1 MNIFVLYI
9 LAHVAQHAIVQ
20 PTFKII
26 KQQHDC
32 ELMIF
37 FLKGLSDNCNTIR
50 SQILLMDPLLSV
62 NKVLSL
68 VLQQK
73 SSPANTLV
81 QESKIFY
88 DTSNKNNCNH
98 GCGRSPYVGRGLPKQ
113 CIFFFTTRSYNWNML
128 FKAHISS

>member
-1 MNIFVLYI
+1 
-9 LAHVAQHAIVQ
+9 
-20 PTFKII
+20 
-26 KQQHDC
+26 
-32 ELMIF
+32 
-37 FLKGLSDNCNTIR
+37 
-50 SQILLMDPLLSV
+50 MDPLLSV

-98 GCGRSPYVGRGLPKQ
+98 GCGRSPY
-113 CIFFFTTRSYNWNML
+113 
-128 FKAHISS
+128 ISVDSAYQDYIYF